1 MKYSI
6 VIPTYNHCDD
16 LLKPCVDSI
25 LKYSNL
31 EDIEL
36 IISYNGCTD
45 ETKHYVTYLT
55 RMFEQKGLGDHIKY
69 FGTEKPLGYP
79 KATNIGI
86 ELATA
91 EKIVLLNNDTILLEQ
106 PKNKWLELLEAPFLS
121 NPKCGISGPIMSHS
135 PETNRDFII
144 FFCVMIDRKVFDTVG
159 LLNEEYGTGSG
170 EDIEFC
176 IEAVNAGFEQFE
188 CLPKEALSPRAY
200 TGGFPIYHVGE
211 ATVQDAK
218 LVQNWKETF
227 YKNGLRL
234 AKKYNPQHYRFL
246 LSNNYERA
254 VFLKGDAVFPR
265 ETQRYEWAAK
275 NVLGSNLLEIGCSTG
290 YGVQFLPESITQYL
304 GLDYDPII
312 VDVARDQNWRPNYKF
327 DWADINSYEL
337 GQYDTILAFEVIEH
351 LDNGLEVV
359 EKLKKH
365 CKRLLITVPH
375 NEPKGFWGE
384 HHRLHGLTEKDFPG
398 FKFEYINHH
407 GGITNTMVPVENCNP
422 SNLMICRWDNE

>member
-6 VIPTYNHCDD
+6 VIPTYNNCEKY
-16 LLKPCVDSI
+16 LKPCVDSI
-25 LKYSNL
+25 IKYSNIK
-31 EDIEL
+31 DIEL

-45 ETKHYVTYLT
+45 NTKQYLDYLISC
-55 RMFEQKGLGDHIKY
+55 FEYHGCGHQIKY
-69 FGTEKPLGYP
+69 YKSDLPLGFA
-79 KATNIGI
+79 KAINRGI
-86 ELATA
+86 ELATCD
-91 EKIVLLNNDTILLEQ
+91 KIVLLNNDTVIL
-106 PKNKWLELLEAPFLS
+106 NHKWLEKLDM
-121 NPKCGISGPIMSHS
+121 GDISPVWSQFSRITQRRFGV
-135 PETNRDFII
+135 
-144 FFCVMIDRKVFDTVG
+144 FFCVMIDRKVFNSIG
-159 LLNEEYGTGSG
+159 LLNEDYGTGG
-170 EDIEFC
+170 CEDIEFC
-176 IEAVNAGFEQFE
+176 YEAEKAGFKLEAGFE
-188 CLPKEALSPRAY
+188 AGA
-200 TGGFPIYHVGE
+200 FPIYHKAEGTMHDE
-211 ATVQDAK
+211 I
-218 LVQNWKETF
+218 LVQNWSNKFLLNEL
-227 YKNGLRL
+227 KL
-234 AKKYNPQHYRFL
+234 AKKYNKEWYYWR

-290 YGVQFLPESITQYL
+290 YGVQFLPETVTQYL

-398 FKFEYINHH
+398 FKFAYINHH
-407 GGITNTMVPVENCNP
+407 GGITDTLVPVENCNP